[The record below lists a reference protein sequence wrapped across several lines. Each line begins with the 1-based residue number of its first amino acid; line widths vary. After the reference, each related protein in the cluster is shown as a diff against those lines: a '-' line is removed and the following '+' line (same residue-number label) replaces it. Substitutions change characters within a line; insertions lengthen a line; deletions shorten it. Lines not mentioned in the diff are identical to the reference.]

1 VDRPD
6 ILERAPGRWSPS
18 RLGSPRRPGSPP
30 RWLPLLIAVL
40 VLAGGVTAFVAGGLG
55 HGQAHPSHANAQ
67 VAVLPTA
74 CTNLIGPVNPALA
87 NGRHEPRQ
95 NAGCASRGRGH
106 AAASRVTCGYIIGP
120 ITGAA
125 LANGT
130 FKRLKGVG
138 CAPPG
143 TGHADMGRSRPGSY
157 SICVGLQVQAWHPA
171 SQFGVRHRCYPGL
184 A

>member
-1 VDRPD
+1 VGRAD

-18 RLGSPRRPGSPP
+18 HLGSLP
-30 RWLPLLIAVL
+30 RWLLAMIAVL
-40 VLAGGVTAFVAGGLG
+40 GMAGGVTAFVAGGLR
-55 HGQAHPSHANAQ
+55 HGPAQPSRASAQ

-74 CTNLIGPVNPALA
+74 CTYLIGPISGAAVAS
-87 NGRHEPRQ
+87 GRNEPRHD
-95 NAGCASRGRGH
+95 AGCARPGTSQ

-120 ITGAA
+120 ISGAA

-130 FKRLKGVG
+130 YKTLKGVR
-138 CAPPG
+138 CAAPG
-143 TGHADMGRSRPGSY
+143 TGQPDVGGSRPGTS
-157 SICVGLQVQAWHPA
+157 SICVGMQVQAWHPA

>member
-1 VDRPD
+1 M
-6 ILERAPGRWSPS
+6 
-18 RLGSPRRPGSPP
+18 
-30 RWLPLLIAVL
+30 
-40 VLAGGVTAFVAGGLG
+40 LAGGVTAFVAGGLR
-55 HGQAHPSHANAQ
+55 HGQAQPSRANAQ

-74 CTNLIGPVNPALA
+74 CTYLIGPVNPALA

-95 NAGCASRGRGH
+95 DAGCARPGTGQ

-120 ITGAA
+120 ISGAA

-130 FKRLKGVG
+130 YKTLKGVG

-143 TGHADMGRSRPGSY
+143 TGQADVGGSRPGSS
-157 SICVGLQVQAWHPA
+157 SICVGMQVQAWHPA

>member
-87 NGRHEPRQ
+87 NGRREPRQ

-120 ITGAA
+120 VAGAA
-125 LANGT
+125 PANGT

-143 TGHADMGRSRPGSY
+143 TGQADVGGSGPGSS
-157 SICVGLQVQAWHPA
+157 SICVALHVQARHPA

-184 A
+184 T